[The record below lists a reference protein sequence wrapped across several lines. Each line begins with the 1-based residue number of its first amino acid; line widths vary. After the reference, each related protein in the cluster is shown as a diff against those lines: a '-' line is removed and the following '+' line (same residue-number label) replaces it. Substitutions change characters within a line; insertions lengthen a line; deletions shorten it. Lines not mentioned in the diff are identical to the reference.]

1 MPEKIS
7 LYEDKLFWTNLETG
21 FPIFKCKI
29 FGSESV
35 HCESVPVQV
44 FAAIET
50 FMISQQAKQRNGIM
64 ISITIC
70 PILI

>member
-1 MPEKIS
+1 MPDKIS
-7 LYEDKLFWTNLETG
+7 LHEDKLFWTNHETG
-21 FPIFKCKI
+21 LSIFKCKV

-44 FAAIET
+44 FATIET

-64 ISITIC
+64 ILITIY
-70 PILI
+70 PTLI